1 MRHAWIGILVVA
13 LGCGGGT
20 ASDDEATT
28 SGDEATEPVDD
39 DGMIDPTVEEAALEG
54 AENELPRLVLLPM
67 DDIDQAEDGEGHLV
81 GATQAVAFELDA
93 RLVPQR
99 SEDQDPLRLH
109 VGDLVLHRMQ
119 LARPGIFRFILADR
133 SRVPEGAAVSIQYGD
148 DDSTRVVVDPVLR
161 IPWN

>member
-1 MRHAWIGILVVA
+1 MDGQA
-13 LGCGGGT
+13 LHSDRPDSRLHSGT
-20 ASDDEATT
+20 AKADVWAV
-28 SGDEATEPVDD
+28 A
-39 DGMIDPTVEEAALEG
+39 
-54 AENELPRLVLLPM
+54 
-67 DDIDQAEDGEGHLV
+67 V

-133 SRVPEGAAVSIQYGD
+133 SRVPEGAAVSIQDGD